1 MIASLAQEITIGGK
15 KRRERWDERTCCGQV
30 GDATQAELR
39 EKEPAACCGELL
51 QYRGRVV
58 VCG

>member
-1 MIASLAQEITIGGK
+1 MIASLVQEITIGGK

-30 GDATQAELR
+30 GDATQAELKQKAP
-39 EKEPAACCGELL
+39 EACCSEGLR
-51 QYRGRVV
+51 YCGRVV

>member
-1 MIASLAQEITIGGK
+1 MIASLVQEITIGGK
-15 KRRERWDERTCCGQV
+15 KRRERWDEQV